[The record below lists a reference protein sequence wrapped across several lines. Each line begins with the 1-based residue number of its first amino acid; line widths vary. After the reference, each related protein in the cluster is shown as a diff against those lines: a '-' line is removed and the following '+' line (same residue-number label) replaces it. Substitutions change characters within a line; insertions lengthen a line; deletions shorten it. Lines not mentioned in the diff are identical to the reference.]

1 MWRPGESHRLTA
13 VQKTEHGMYLS
24 DQEDPGQ
31 KVLLPAKQVP
41 PELKTGD
48 EVEVFLYRDSSDR
61 MIATTKTPKIRLGET
76 AVLTVASVTKIG
88 AFVDW
93 GLEKDLL
100 LPFAEQTKQVHPQE
114 EILAALY
121 LDKSGRLALTMNV
134 YEYLKTD
141 APYQKEDRVTG
152 RVYLISERFGAFVAV
167 DDRYSAL
174 IPRKELF
181 SDIRVNQQ
189 VEARVTE
196 VKEDGKLTLAVREKA
211 YLQMDPDAEKVLS
224 VIDAFDG
231 RLPFNDH
238 ADPEVIKREFGLSKN
253 AFKRAVGKLYK
264 EHRILIT
271 EDSIIRTGN
280 EKE

>member
-1 MWRPGESHRLTA
+1 MWRPGEERRLFA
-13 VQKTEHGMYLS
+13 LEKTEHGMYLS
-24 DQEDPGQ
+24 EKNDPGQ
-31 KVLLPAKQVP
+31 KVLLPAKEVP
-41 PELKTGD
+41 CDLKKGD
-48 EVEVFLYRDSSDR
+48 EIAVFLYRDSSDR
-61 MIATTKTPKIRLGET
+61 LTATVRTPKIKLGE
-76 AVLTVASVTKIG
+76 VALLGVSALTKIG

-93 GLEKDLL
+93 GLEKELL
-100 LPFAEQTKQVHPQE
+100 LPFAEQTKKVHPGE
-114 EILAALY
+114 EVLVALY

-141 APYQKEDRVTG
+141 APYRKDDRVTG

-167 DDRYSAL
+167 DDLYSAL

-181 SDIRVNQQ
+181 SDIRVGQQ

-211 YLQMDPDAEKVLS
+211 YLQMDPDAEKVLA
-224 VIDAFDG
+224 VIDSFDG
-231 RLPFNDH
+231 KLPFNDH

-264 EHRILIT
+264 ERKILIT
-271 EDSIIRTGN
+271 EDSIIRTDQG
-280 EKE
+280 E